1 MKKIL
6 FLLLAPILL
15 LCSGCGSDEV
25 EEMEHSMMDAGPVVN
40 NYNMAL
46 KFVTSGGENLVEGV
60 PCVGVSSLPDP
71 KYYKIKTVTKPESP
85 FNGKLLKG
93 MDSEDNQ
100 YLKFSHNV
108 VEFIASSPES
118 PYKFSIVYEALFG
131 DSKAH
136 TMETMWVRKNPPIGS
151 DMICTGFKLDG
162 KEYPIKD
169 DESIDEGRI
178 VVIELNRKK

>member
-6 FLLLAPILL
+6 FLLFVPMLL
-15 LCSGCGSDEV
+15 LCCGCSSDEV
-25 EEMEHSMMDAGPVVN
+25 EEMEQPMMDVGPVVN

-71 KYYKIKTVTKPESP
+71 KYYKIKTVTKPEYP
-85 FNGKLLKG
+85 FSGKLLKG

-100 YLKFSHNV
+100 YLKFSHKI
-108 VEFIASSPES
+108 VEPIASSPES

-136 TMETMWVRKNPPIGS
+136 TMETMWVRKNPPSGS

-162 KEYPIKD
+162 KEYPVKTDEGI
-169 DESIDEGRI
+169 DESRI
-178 VVIELNRKK
+178 IMIELNRKK

>member
-85 FNGKLLKG
+85 FDGKLLKG

-100 YLKFSHNV
+100 YLKFSHKIAEV
-108 VEFIASSPES
+108 IASSPES

-178 VVIELNRKK
+178 VVIELNRKQ